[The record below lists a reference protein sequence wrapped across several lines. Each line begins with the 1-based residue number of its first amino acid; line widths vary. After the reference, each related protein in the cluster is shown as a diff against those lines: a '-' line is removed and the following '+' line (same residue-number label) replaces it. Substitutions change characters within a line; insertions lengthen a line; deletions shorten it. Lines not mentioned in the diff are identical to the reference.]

1 MVPAAPAEVETFRTP
16 TTTPTG
22 LTLELQDQTTTT
34 LTTGLTVDLQDH
46 TTTMTPLTTG
56 LTLDLQDQTTL
67 TTLTTLRTGLTWLS
81 PQNSRSFCITRL
93 QPVGERWRLP
103 DLQGGAGSYT

>member
-34 LTTGLTVDLQDH
+34 LTTGLT
-46 TTTMTPLTTG
+46 
-56 LTLDLQDQTTL
+56 LDLQDQTTL

-81 PQNSRSFCITRL
+81 PQNSRSFCMTRL

>member
-1 MVPAAPAEVETFRTP
+1 MAPAAPAEVETLR
-16 TTTPTG
+16 TTTP
-22 LTLELQDQTTTT
+22 
-34 LTTGLTVDLQDH
+34 TGLTVDLQDQ

-56 LTLDLQDQTTL
+56 LTLELQDQTTL

-81 PQNSRSFCITRL
+81 PQNSRSFCMTRL

-103 DLQGGAGSYT
+103 DLQGGAGSCT